1 MSNSVDNMDE
11 QEKEIAQLSEDINPR
26 EDKSPDSLAEATTA
40 PLEDDE
46 LGGNAKE
53 NDVKQQMNSNFARQ
67 TIRLTSIMK
76 NCCQF
81 SGFLL

>member
-26 EDKSPDSLAEATTA
+26 EDKTPDSLAEATTA

-53 NDVKQQMNSNFARQ
+53 NDVK
-67 TIRLTSIMK
+67 
-76 NCCQF
+76 
-81 SGFLL
+81 